1 MVKTNF
7 YLCLQQTYKLHKEQ
21 ILGSVWVFIITY
33 REKFLKSLGEPLVI
47 LWSWWRG
54 AFFLYLLK
62 QVTQAGRTQLVK
74 PGTVVA
80 GTSGVMATGKAITRT
95 VTDREVAAL
104 LKQQQLNKS
113 GQVTQVQ

>member
-1 MVKTNF
+1 MEFYCLKRCENSSYTMQLMKWCLFLVKFTIF
-7 YLCLQQTYKLHKEQ
+7 
-21 ILGSVWVFIITY
+21 
-33 REKFLKSLGEPLVI
+33 
-47 LWSWWRG
+47 
-54 AFFLYLLK
+54 LLK

-113 GQVTQVQ
+113 GQVTQV

>member
-1 MVKTNF
+1 MPLMNWLGQS
-7 YLCLQQTYKLHKEQ
+7 YLVPNIH
-21 ILGSVWVFIITY
+21 
-33 REKFLKSLGEPLVI
+33 
-47 LWSWWRG
+47 
-54 AFFLYLLK
+54 YLLIMFTIFLVE

-80 GTSGVMATGKAITRT
+80 GTSGVMTTGKAITRT

-113 GQVTQVQ
+113 GQVTQV

>member
-1 MVKTNF
+1 MQLMNWLGGHFLVPSF
-7 YLCLQQTYKLHKEQ
+7 YVLLLIYT
-21 ILGSVWVFIITY
+21 I
-33 REKFLKSLGEPLVI
+33 FLLE
-47 LWSWWRG
+47 
-54 AFFLYLLK
+54 

-80 GTSGVMATGKAITRT
+80 GTSGVMTSGKAITRT

-113 GQVTQVQ
+113 GQVTQVL